1 MLRQAVA
8 DPEEGHGAMAL
19 SGAPARVTFWFSRSS
34 FAQNIFSPKGH
45 RTLKKVNF
53 RDFFQG
59 FLLAH
64 RGPESNWSLSGANP
78 GSPTGGRH
86 ASVSVFTVT
95 FSLVRVK

>member
-53 RDFFQG
+53 RDFFKG
-59 FLLAH
+59 FSWLIGAPNPIGPSLEQILDPPLAAGTLLCLF
-64 RGPESNWSLSGANP
+64 SQSLF
-78 GSPTGGRH
+78 H
-86 ASVSVFTVT
+86 
-95 FSLVRVK
+95 